1 MNELTFCPV
10 FLVFSALRETQ
21 QSSCLCLCHRE
32 KLWGVGRVVCFV
44 QLPTCILFLVL
55 QVSLTRSSPMRSVD
69 DQGDCLLLNSYDR
82 ALVIKQIS
90 SEDVA
95 DMHNILSEY
104 HQVRSAWLKRR
115 SADILKLL
123 SVNNSLPVSVTG
135 TQPRAYWLL
144 LWTEIFKM
152 VFQKY
157 SFQVFSQL
165 DLISVKYLHV
175 ENQ

>member
-1 MNELTFCPV
+1 
-10 FLVFSALRETQ
+10 
-21 QSSCLCLCHRE
+21 
-32 KLWGVGRVVCFV
+32 
-44 QLPTCILFLVL
+44 
-55 QVSLTRSSPMRSVD
+55 MRSVD

-123 SVNNSLPVSVTG
+123 SVKNSLPVSVTG
-135 TQPRAYWLL
+135 TQPQAYWLL

-157 SFQVFSQL
+157 SFQVFCQL